1 MVFDKLDR
9 LVELVETRPVELVD
23 PRPVELVDPRPVEL
37 VETRPG
43 CRFSP
48 NLSVSHFIYGQPTS
62 VFDEHD
68 VRRGAPI
75 CSWMTVTLKVSTT
88 KGHLR

>member
-9 LVELVETRPVELVD
+9 LVELVET
-23 PRPVELVDPRPVEL
+23 RPVELVDPRPVEL

-48 NLSVSHFIYGQPTS
+48 NLSVSHYLVAGVSFSQYLVGLEES
-62 VFDEHD
+62 
-68 VRRGAPI
+68 GAWVVLPP
-75 CSWMTVTLKVSTT
+75 C
-88 KGHLR
+88 